1 VSSDPL
7 AQVAELLENRDDGR
21 IKIFVIARALA
32 ARRQRKDVFQSGRYL
47 PLETSG
53 PFRRHIVAFAREAGG
68 QWCVAVVP
76 RFLTALVGEN
86 QDPLGKNVW
95 RDTAVMLPPE
105 APRSWRNI
113 FTRQSIQ
120 GAPGIAVGDAL
131 KHFPVALLLGEQTS

>member
-1 VSSDPL
+1 
-7 AQVAELLENRDDGR
+7 
-21 IKIFVIARALA
+21 
-32 ARRQRKDVFQSGRYL
+32 
-47 PLETSG
+47 
-53 PFRRHIVAFAREAGG
+53 
-68 QWCVAVVP
+68 VP

-95 RDTAVMLPPE
+95 RDTTVSLPPE

-131 KHFPVALLLGEQTS
+131 QHFPVALLLGEQTP